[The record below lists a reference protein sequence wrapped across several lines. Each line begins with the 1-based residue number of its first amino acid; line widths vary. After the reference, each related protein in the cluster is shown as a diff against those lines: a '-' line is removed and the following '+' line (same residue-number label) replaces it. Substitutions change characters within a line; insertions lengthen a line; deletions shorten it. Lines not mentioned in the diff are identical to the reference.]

1 MGCIQGCDKGAGWA
15 SIGYRVVGVDR
26 GPGFTGALVPQIDP
40 KGIRKESERN
50 PKGIRKENSVPEGQ
64 DASFSDRRMEVIL
77 LLAVVRSGPAVNEKP
92 LAVSPLY
99 EIPLKEYVLS
109 GTKSKPM

>member
-50 PKGIRKENSVPEGQ
+50 PKGIRKESERRIRFQ
-64 DASFSDRRMEVIL
+64 RDRMR
-77 LLAVVRSGPAVNEKP
+77 
-92 LAVSPLY
+92 VSATGAWR
-99 EIPLKEYVLS
+99 LS
-109 GTKSKPM
+109 CCWRW